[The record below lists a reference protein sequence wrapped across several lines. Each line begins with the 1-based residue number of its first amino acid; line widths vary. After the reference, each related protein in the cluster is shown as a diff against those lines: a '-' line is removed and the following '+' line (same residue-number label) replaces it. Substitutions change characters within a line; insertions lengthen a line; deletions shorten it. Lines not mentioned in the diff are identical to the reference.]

1 MFITLIYFGA
11 SIDTYFNFT
20 SGTSFDST
28 IRKAITK
35 KFAGVEYAFIYFND
49 GTIRKYSNQ
58 MIEISRFSV
67 LNKSLNDFRMTNIS
81 NAECYSGIV
90 QGGN

>member
-1 MFITLIYFGA
+1 
-11 SIDTYFNFT
+11 
-20 SGTSFDST
+20 
-28 IRKAITK
+28 
-35 KFAGVEYAFIYFND
+35 
-49 GTIRKYSNQ
+49 